1 MFQVCFFTDFLS
13 ELFAF
18 FADNVKN
25 NIKMGKGLGYVRL
38 TVPGRNELS
47 NLPTVLQIG
56 GKTVEDIIEGINS
69 EVATKAST
77 SAVAAK
83 CDLSVIAPAY
93 DATDTYAEGAVVTHD
108 GKLYECSSAIE
119 TAEEFNADHW
129 TQTTVVELIAALASG
144 D

>member
-1 MFQVCFFTDFLS
+1 
-13 ELFAF
+13 
-18 FADNVKN
+18 
-25 NIKMGKGLGYVRL
+25 MGKGLGYVRL

-69 EVATKAST
+69 GVATKASAST
-77 SAVAAK
+77 VAEKADATALLTK
-83 CDLSVIAPAY
+83 CDLSVIASAY

-129 TQTTVVELIAALASG
+129 TQTTVVELIAALSSG
-144 D
+144 E